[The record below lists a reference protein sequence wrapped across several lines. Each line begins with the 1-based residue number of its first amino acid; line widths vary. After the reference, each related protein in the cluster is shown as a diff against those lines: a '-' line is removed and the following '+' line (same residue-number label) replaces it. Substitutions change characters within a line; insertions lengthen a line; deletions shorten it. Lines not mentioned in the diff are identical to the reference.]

1 MTDDRRPTDGPLT
14 TDEPPLVRFQ
24 RKLPRGD
31 RSPLV
36 PVLALVLLVA
46 IAVLSSSPPLPSAP
60 GPGVTPLRAA
70 ADGTGGLSA
79 SHSQSPAEA
88 SVAAICLEP
97 GSWRTATIETWR
109 DRTVRVWRAIDPV
122 PASGPDS
129 PAIPIVPA
137 VGSRIAAIGFCAP
150 VVGPDRPT
158 GPATV
163 DAWRLAPAGGAE
175 AAPTSAPE
183 ALELRQLVPNGS
195 VSPLGGLF
203 GPPEPVGSTTGWP
216 AGVVVFRYVRDAGTP
231 SSAATWFGIEI
242 VLTDALG
249 RSPAASGGPSSGGT
263 PSQRP

>member
-1 MTDDRRPTDGPLT
+1 MTDDRRRTDGPAT
-14 TDEPPLVRFQ
+14 TDEASLVRFQ

-36 PVLALVLLVA
+36 PVVALVLLVA
-46 IAVLSSSPPLPSAP
+46 VAVLSSSPPLPSAP
-60 GPGVTPLRAA
+60 GPGATPLRVAA
-70 ADGTGGLSA
+70 EGTGGLRV
-79 SHSQSPAEA
+79 SQSPTPAEA

-122 PASGPDS
+122 PASGPDD

-163 DAWRLAPAGGAE
+163 DAWSLAPAGSAGAGV
-175 AAPTSAPE
+175 APTPV
-183 ALELRQLVPNGS
+183 ALALRQLVPDGS

-203 GPPEPVGSTTGWP
+203 GPPGPASSATGWP
-216 AGVVVFRYVRDAGTP
+216 PGVVVFRYVRDAGTP

-242 VLTDALG
+242 LLTDALG

-263 PSQRP
+263 PSPLP

>member
-36 PVLALVLLVA
+36 PVIVLVLLVA
-46 IAVLSSSPPLPSAP
+46 IAVLSSSPPLASAP
-60 GPGVTPLRAA
+60 GPGATPLRVSAEGA
-70 ADGTGGLSA
+70 GGLSA
-79 SHSQSPAEA
+79 SQSQTSAEA
-88 SVAAICLEP
+88 SVAGICLEP

-109 DRTVRVWRAIDPV
+109 DKTVRVWRAIDPV
-122 PASGPDS
+122 PASGPDD

-150 VVGPDRPT
+150 VVGPNRPT

-163 DAWRLAPAGGAE
+163 DAWSLAPAGGAGVAPP
-175 AAPTSAPE
+175 AAV
-183 ALELRQLVPNGS
+183 ALELNRLVPDGPA
-195 VSPLGGLF
+195 SPFGGLF
-203 GPPEPVGSTTGWP
+203 APPGPVGSATSWP
-216 AGVVVFRYVRDAGTP
+216 PGVVVFRYVRDAGLA

-242 VLTDALG
+242 LLTDALG
-249 RSPAASGGPSSGGT
+249 RSPAASGEPSDVGT
-263 PSQRP
+263 PSPRP